1 MSSDHDNLLLVQH
14 FFPELVHVYQQFR
27 HTILRVDFI
36 RYLLMYVW
44 GGVYADLDLEC
55 LQSMQSLLDGD
66 DQVVSGGGGDGDR
79 SMFPND
85 SSPPSPP
92 RIVLGRESAI
102 RNTVDI
108 SFLASVPGEIFWLK
122 VARVAVA
129 SDGLE
134 RIHDVLQVTGNRMF
148 TRVLEQELLAGMSGV
163 VVHDV
168 PVLYAPA
175 MGLVTRRK
183 SSGGDGGGDGDGD
196 GEGEGKG
203 KGEGEGEAGM
213 MELAEAKGYVPYFKD
228 PEACRCG
235 VVAVADVVAD
245 VAKKRESSCRK
256 CRDLFPSSRFVHHE
270 TGTWVKTFWKVP
282 GEAVQR
288 D

>member
-1 MSSDHDNLLLVQH
+1 
-14 FFPELVHVYQQFR
+14 
-27 HTILRVDFI
+27 
-36 RYLLMYVW
+36 MYVW

-66 DQVVSGGGGDGDR
+66 DQIVSGSSSSSSSSGGGDR
-79 SMFPND
+79 NMLPND
-85 SSPPSPP
+85 SLSPRP
-92 RIVLGRESAI
+92 RIVLGRESAV

-163 VVHDV
+163 VVYDV

-183 SSGGDGGGDGDGD
+183 SSGAGGGGGDGDR
-196 GEGEGKG
+196 
-203 KGEGEGEAGM
+203 EGEAGM
-213 MELAEAKGYVPYFKD
+213 MELAEAKGYLPYAKD

-235 VVAVADVVAD
+235 VIAVAGVVAD
-245 VAKKRESSCRK
+245 VAKERESSCRK